1 MGVTC
6 HKVHVHK
13 KKGSGLLMDDVLA
26 QLKEKANDASIYLCR
41 LLASDNDQ
49 RHVVGLTNGR

>member
-1 MGVTC
+1 MGGTC

-13 KKGSGLLMDDVLA
+13 KKGSGL
-26 QLKEKANDASIYLCR
+26 QLKEKAND
-41 LLASDNDQ
+41 ASDNDQ